1 MEKVQFQIE
10 STLPELKDLST
21 KGLFTRTE
29 LGTITARRKKF
40 ETSLIKRVPVKQ
52 DFLDYA
58 QYEIGLEKLRRAR
71 YKRLGLDKSA
81 QPRSVSS
88 YSIVRRVLYIL
99 RRATDKFPYDLGVWM
114 AYIDYARSEG
124 MTKVVLQGL
133 TTALQLHPRNAALY
147 ILLSQHYLDP
157 TSPTSST
164 SPRRAHPNFAIENV
178 SPARKT
184 LLLGLRLMPS
194 DRDLW
199 REYIKLE
206 IGWVEALRRRW
217 KVLGIDLAGGEGAE
231 KMDEDVAAGL
241 EGEDL
246 GANAFGS
253 DGEQARK
260 SIIKGDLIITVLQ
273 SAFSNPVLE
282 KSLTFHT
289 DLLHLLR
296 TYPTGLRP
304 RLLDAVYTHLEEEP
318 SFTFNPVARKT
329 LLERTLYDTPYDPEK
344 DTKHRSPETAD
355 DPVVLHGQELVQQLG
370 EIVKQF
376 RNPVPGA
383 PEGWESTWNEQ
394 VGLWLLHWAQRM
406 SSNEDLQAYLLAS
419 INPLIKPSA
428 KPTERLLRA
437 HIEFLESLDEMSAV
451 KPGPEKVQALRAGL
465 GRLYPEGSR

>member
-1 MEKVQFQIE
+1 
-10 STLPELKDLST
+10 
-21 KGLFTRTE
+21 
-29 LGTITARRKKF
+29 
-40 ETSLIKRVPVKQ
+40 
-52 DFLDYA
+52 
-58 QYEIGLEKLRRAR
+58 
-71 YKRLGLDKSA
+71 
-81 QPRSVSS
+81 
-88 YSIVRRVLYIL
+88 
-99 RRATDKFPYDLGVWM
+99 
-114 AYIDYARSEG
+114 
-124 MTKVVLQGL
+124 
-133 TTALQLHPRNAALY
+133 
-147 ILLSQHYLDP
+147 
-157 TSPTSST
+157 
-164 SPRRAHPNFAIENV
+164 
-178 SPARKT
+178 
-184 LLLGLRLMPS
+184 MPS

-217 KVLGIDLAGGEGAE
+217 KVLGIDLGGDEGAE

-253 DGEQARK
+253 DGEKARK

-273 SAFSNPVLE
+273 SAFSNPVLG
-282 KSLTFHT
+282 KSLAFHT

-383 PEGWESTWNEQ
+383 PEGWGSTWNEQ

-406 SSNEDLQAYLLAS
+406 SSNEDLV
-419 INPLIKPSA
+419 
-428 KPTERLLRA
+428 RLLSLPFPCHPFACTTNSLLPPRSKRTSSHRSTRSSSSLRNQQNGSCV
-437 HIEFLESLDEMSAV
+437 HISSSWSRSMRCRRSS
-451 KPGPEKVQALRAGL
+451 R
-465 GRLYPEGSR
+465 GRRRCRL